1 MEQTI
6 YIEKIS
12 FDKTDFVNENLK
24 TYYIFKAFTH
34 MATKHAEILGVGF
47 EQMIKKNLL
56 WVTMRTKY
64 EIVGNIA
71 PCQTYEITTFPQS
84 KNMLEFDRD
93 FLLKDL
99 SGNILLRGTS
109 KWCVID
115 SKTRRIARTSAI
127 ELPCADIKPVFDEKF
142 LKTEAFVPQTAP
154 DFSYQVVSDD
164 IDSNGHMNNS
174 IYARIVFDALRL
186 GKNKEIKTFQLNFL
200 HEAMLSNRIDL
211 YTKQTQEGICVVGK
225 LCEAENCF
233 TALVKFKD

>member
-1 MEQTI
+1 MEQII
-6 YIEKIS
+6 YKEKIS
-12 FDKTDFVNENLK
+12 FDKTDFANENLNP
-24 TYYIFKAFTH
+24 YSIFKAFTQ
-34 MATKHAEILGVGF
+34 MATKHAQILGVGF
-47 EQMIKKNLL
+47 DQMIKKNLL
-56 WVTMRTKY
+56 WVTMRVKY
-64 EIVGNIA
+64 EVVGKIL
-71 PCQTYEITTFPQS
+71 PQEVYEIITFPQS

-99 SGNILLRGTS
+99 SGNILLKGTS

-142 LKTEAFVPQTAP
+142 LKTEIFVPQTAP
-154 DFSYQVVSDD
+154 DFSYKVVSDD

-200 HEAMLSNRIDL
+200 HEAMLNNRIDL
-211 YTKQTQEGICVVGK
+211 YAKQTQEGICVVGK

-233 TALVKFKD
+233 SALVKLKD